1 MDSEGIE
8 ARRKRMKPSM
18 EEEEMEVGDRTGL
31 EIVEKEGT
39 ETNIVGSKEV
49 ESTTNILDKIEHFTQ
64 MVSELLES
72 GKTMFKEL
80 SNEFED
86 RAVDYVS
93 DKFGTWIHKE
103 QMEKWQEEIKELR
116 LLDVSNEEE
125 SAILHNARGSAAG
138 ALSDDMAVSATLL
151 LPIGPVT
158 ESGLLSAASAA
169 VGGDAAVGDKDSDGD
184 TAGARE
190 LWRGA

>member
-8 ARRKRMKPSM
+8 ARMKRMKPSM

-39 ETNIVGSKEV
+39 ETDIVGSEEV
-49 ESTTNILDKIEHFTQ
+49 ELSTTNILDKIEHFTQ

-80 SNEFED
+80 SNEFEE
-86 RAVDYVS
+86 RLI
-93 DKFGTWIHKE
+93 TIHKE
-103 QMEKWQEEIKELR
+103 QVEKWQEEIKELR

-125 SAILHNARGSAAG
+125 SAILHNARFV
-138 ALSDDMAVSATLL
+138 LQN
-151 LPIGPVT
+151 PHI
-158 ESGLLSAASAA
+158 
-169 VGGDAAVGDKDSDGD
+169 DS
-184 TAGARE
+184 
-190 LWRGA
+190 